1 MANEKHEVH
10 LKDEERRK
18 LLAIVSKG
26 RNKAVVIQRAHIL
39 LKVDEGKT
47 DAEISQMLYA
57 SEQTIRR
64 TRLRFAQ
71 EGLQAA
77 LEDKP
82 HPATGSELDDKQ
94 EARIIALAC
103 SDPPAGQARWTLEL
117 LTQEVLRDGIVT
129 RISPETVRLL
139 LKKTNSNPGREA
151 VGAFRK
157 SRQSS
162 LSGWN
167 IFWNFITEP
176 TIPSGDWSALMKKA
190 CNCWQI
196 SRLRWRSSRDR
207 LCAKTMN
214 TNETAHATCL
224 SWSSPRLAFD
234 RFW

>member
-47 DAEISQMLYA
+47 DTEISQMLYA

-103 SDPPAGQARWTLEL
+103 SEPPAGQARWTLEL

-139 LKKTNSNPGREA
+139 LKKQTQTLAGKKL
-151 VGAFRK
+151 VH
-157 SRQSS
+157 
-162 LSGWN
+162 SG
-167 IFWNFITEP
+167 
-176 TIPSGDWSALMKKA
+176 S
-190 CNCWQI
+190 
-196 SRLRWRSSRDR
+196 
-207 LCAKTMN
+207 
-214 TNETAHATCL
+214 HA
-224 SWSSPRLAFD
+224 RVH
-234 RFW
+234 

>member
-39 LKVDEGKT
+39 LKVAEGKT

-82 HPATGSELDDKQ
+82 HPAIGSELDEKQ

-139 LKKTNSNPGREA
+139 LKKTNSSPGR
-151 VGAFRK
+151 
-157 SRQSS
+157 
-162 LSGWN
+162 
-167 IFWNFITEP
+167 
-176 TIPSGDWSALMKKA
+176 
-190 CNCWQI
+190 
-196 SRLRWRSSRDR
+196 
-207 LCAKTMN
+207 
-214 TNETAHATCL
+214 
-224 SWSSPRLAFD
+224 
-234 RFW
+234 